1 MKSQCSGN
9 QEKLTAIDLS
19 ALLNLM
25 SPERSHGVFGDVNL
39 EGRSNGA
46 VMNAR
51 RSSSGKSSDSCGINV
66 YINNNVQGVCNSILV
81 GSQVNMGDP
90 GVWLSLKPMK
100 PATKPTI
107 LFYSLHHLHSV
118 INPTRFTYTNTF
130 DDDLVIKIG
139 FL

>member
-1 MKSQCSGN
+1 MKSHCCSN
-9 QEKLTAIDLS
+9 REKPTAIDLS

-25 SPERSHGVFGDVNL
+25 SPERSHGVFEDVNL

-81 GSQVNMGDP
+81 GSEVHMGDP
-90 GVWLSLKPMK
+90 GVSLSLKPMESGK
-100 PATKPTI
+100 IFRGSKNGSGISTLGLIFGLMFVFVALLRFI
-107 LFYSLHHLHSV
+107 LM
-118 INPTRFTYTNTF
+118 N
-130 DDDLVIKIG
+130 
-139 FL
+139 

>member
-1 MKSQCSGN
+1 MKSHCCGTR
-9 QEKLTAIDLS
+9 EKPTAIDLT

-25 SPERSHGVFGDVNL
+25 SPERSHGMLGDINW

-51 RSSSGKSSDSCGINV
+51 RSASGKSSDSCGINV

-81 GSQVNMGDP
+81 GSEVHMGDS

-100 PATKPTI
+100 SEQI
-107 LFYSLHHLHSV
+107 E
-118 INPTRFTYTNTF
+118 
-130 DDDLVIKIG
+130 G
-139 FL
+139 